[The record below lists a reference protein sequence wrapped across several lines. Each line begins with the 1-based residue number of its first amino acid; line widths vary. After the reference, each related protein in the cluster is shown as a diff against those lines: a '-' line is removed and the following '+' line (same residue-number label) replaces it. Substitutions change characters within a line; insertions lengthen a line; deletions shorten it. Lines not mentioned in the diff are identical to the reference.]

1 MIQIRIHFQRN
12 GVEKSLGVGKLSDFE
27 KKLMEKA
34 KKELSGNIE
43 SGLKFAKQ
51 YLSKSK

>member
-1 MIQIRIHFQRN
+1 M
-12 GVEKSLGVGKLSDFE
+12 GLGKLTDYE

-34 KKELSGNIE
+34 KKELTANID